1 MPWTDPD
8 RDWLETKG
16 AQIQY
21 YVALEEDLAA
31 MHEFNL
37 TLATGTTLD
46 VPKAKELATKPT
58 MDQMATRKAG
68 APAASPQPGP
78 EKLPGIRH
86 IVAVGSGKGGVGKST
101 VSVNLALALQRLGG
115 RVGLV
120 DADILPRRQGNPGG
134 TIRRQ
139 DHVHGHVHG

>member
-1 MPWTDPD
+1 MRRSRSDPDIRHVGTASTRTPWTDPD

-46 VPKAKELATKPT
+46 VPKAKELATKS
-58 MDQMATRKAG
+58 KAEEIG
-68 APAASPQPGP
+68 
-78 EKLPGIRH
+78 
-86 IVAVGSGKGGVGKST
+86 
-101 VSVNLALALQRLGG
+101 
-115 RVGLV
+115 
-120 DADILPRRQGNPGG
+120 
-134 TIRRQ
+134 
-139 DHVHGHVHG
+139 

>member
-1 MPWTDPD
+1 MRTPWTDPD

-46 VPKAKELATKPT
+46 VF
-58 MDQMATRKAG
+58 AG
-68 APAASPQPGP
+68 MRA
-78 EKLPGIRH
+78 
-86 IVAVGSGKGGVGKST
+86 
-101 VSVNLALALQRLGG
+101 
-115 RVGLV
+115 
-120 DADILPRRQGNPGG
+120 
-134 TIRRQ
+134 
-139 DHVHGHVHG
+139 